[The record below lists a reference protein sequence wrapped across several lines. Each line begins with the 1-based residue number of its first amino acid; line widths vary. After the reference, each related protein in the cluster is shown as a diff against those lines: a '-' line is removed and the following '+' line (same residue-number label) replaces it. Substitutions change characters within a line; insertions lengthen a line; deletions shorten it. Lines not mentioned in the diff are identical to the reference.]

1 MRRACNVA
9 ARPTPHRPPS
19 LPPDRPP
26 VRRPPTRPPP
36 RPPAA
41 PRLRVARRRPAAHL
55 SFAAFPFFQAVASQA
70 LICVWARGAPRTKA
84 GTPAT
89 SNNLGTVAAFCDSH
103 AETEE
108 ACGWRPGVPQSQT
121 ISYRE
126 NDKTRD
132 IRKPLFAF
140 KKIKTV
146 EQIGPM
152 NPAST
157 IASPASGRRR
167 RAGGRTRGGW
177 QAGGGAAGV
186 RQRNMLGVGMSVRG
200 PLASKGLDLPR
211 PVVGGTIR
219 HWMLTT
225 GATTLH

>member
-1 MRRACNVA
+1 MQRC
-9 ARPTPHRPPS
+9 RPPNA
-19 LPPDRPP
+19 PPPAL
-26 VRRPPTRPPP
+26 PPP
-36 RPPAA
+36 RPPARPPPPHSPA
-41 PRLRVARRRPAAHL
+41 TPPARRP
-55 SFAAFPFFQAVASQA
+55 SFARRPPPTRRPPIVCGISPFQAVASQA